1 MKKLFLSLFVA
12 LAFSH
17 AEAQTQKTPVK
28 TTAPP
33 ATKEIPAFVGSVEGI
48 KEYKLKNGLKVL
60 LIPDPSQ
67 SNIVVN
73 IVYNVGSRHEGYG
86 ETGMAHLLEHMLFKS
101 TKNLGDIKKML
112 SEKGGN
118 ANGTTW
124 YDRTN
129 YYEIF
134 PSNEEN
140 LKWSIEMEADR
151 MINATILQSD
161 LDKEFSVV
169 RNEFEIGENNPD
181 GVLNER
187 IISTAFLWHN
197 YGNSTIGSKEDIER
211 VKADRLRVFYQKY
224 YQPDNATLIV
234 GGKFDEKKVLEYVGQ
249 YFAPIPKPKRVLEK
263 TYTLEPPQD
272 GERYVELRRNGDVQL
287 VAAAYHTASY
297 ADKDFPA
304 LDALAEILTS
314 NPSGYLYKALID
326 GQKAS
331 SLYSWQPNVRDAGF
345 LYFSVEVPKDKSL
358 DEARK
363 TFLSELDKVGTREYT
378 EQDVSR
384 AKAKLLK
391 NIENLKNNTINLTI
405 SLTEIIG
412 AGDYRLSF
420 LYRDVIEKLTVADI
434 KRVAEKYFR
443 TSNRTYGVFIP
454 EKDAER
460 TRPAEI
466 TDEDIQKLTSG
477 YKGKAVEEEL
487 AAFEASIDNVKKNLK
502 VSTLPSG
509 LKYAFLK
516 KGIKGKKVIA
526 QFRVPVGS
534 VSSLNDKAEVA
545 SVMASLMKAG
555 TKTQTRE
562 QIQDKLDQTK
572 SQIGFGFQG
581 QNLIIVVNTYQEFLP
596 STMTLLKELLTE
608 SVFPEN
614 EFAKT
619 ITEKKTSIE
628 AYKNDPQNIVFTQIN
643 RKTSDYP
650 KGHILYT
657 SSPDEQI
664 TSLNAVTR
672 QQVADFYAG
681 FLGGNHGYGT
691 IIGDL
696 DQAEVDKLVSGT
708 FGNWVSKTPYEKI
721 IPKYFDTKAGTEK
734 VITPDKEN
742 AGVVAATTFRLD
754 RKHPDYPAMTIADE
768 MLGSGGF
775 LTARIPTRL
784 REKEGISYGA
794 GSFINIP
801 YDNDGAVWTAYAF
814 FNPTVQE
821 KVDAALRDEIQK
833 ALTSGFT
840 ADELKAN
847 VNSWLVGRKTNLGAD
862 GFLISLING
871 VLYNGNSLDD
881 FNDLENKVKA
891 LKVEEVNSII
901 KKYLSIDKLAII
913 YAGDFNKK

>member
-1 MKKLFLSLFVA
+1 MKKLFLSSLVLLSFGY
-12 LAFSH
+12 SQ
-17 AEAQTQKTPVK
+17 AQTKK
-28 TTAPP
+28 AP
-33 ATKEIPAFVGSVEGI
+33 ATVKKEIPVFVASVEGV
-48 KEYKLKNGLKVL
+48 KEYKLNNGLKVL

-67 SNIVVN
+67 SNVVVN

-124 YDRTN
+124 FDRTN
-129 YYEIF
+129 YYEVF

-140 LKWSIEMEADR
+140 LRWSLQMEADR

-187 IISTAFLWHN
+187 IISTAYLWHN

-211 VKADRLRVFYQKY
+211 VKADRLKVFYKKY
-224 YQPDNATLIV
+224 YQPDNATLVV
-234 GGKFDEKKVLEYVGQ
+234 GGKFDDKKVLDYIGQ
-249 YFAPIPKPKRVLEK
+249 YFAAIPKPARVLEK
-263 TYTLEPPQD
+263 TYTVEPPQD
-272 GERYVELRRNGDVQL
+272 GERFVELRRNGDVQL
-287 VAAAYHTASY
+287 VAAAYHTAPY
-297 ADKDFPA
+297 ADKDFAATEA
-304 LDALAEILTS
+304 LSEILTS

-331 SLYSWQPNVRDAGF
+331 SLYAWQPNVRDAGF
-345 LYFSVEVPKDKSL
+345 IYFSVEVPKDKSL
-358 DEARK
+358 EDARK
-363 TFLSELDKVGTREYT
+363 TFIADLDKVATREYT
-378 EQDVSR
+378 EQDVNR

-391 NIENLKNNTINLTI
+391 GFENTKNNTIGFTI
-405 SLTEIIG
+405 NLTEIIG
-412 AGDYRLSF
+412 SGDYRLAF
-420 LYRDVIEKLTVADI
+420 LNRDAVEKLTVADI
-434 KRVAEKYFR
+434 KRVAEKYFKA
-443 TSNRTYGVFIP
+443 SNRTYGIFIP
-454 EKDAER
+454 EKDGER
-460 TRPAEI
+460 TRTTEISDQEI
-466 TDEDIQKLTSG
+466 TKLTSS
-477 YKGKAVEEEL
+477 YKGKAVEEDA

-502 VSTLPSG
+502 INTLPSG

-516 KGIKGKKVIA
+516 KGIKGKKVVG
-526 QFRVPVGS
+526 QFRFPVGS
-534 VSSLNDKAEVA
+534 LAALSNKGEVGD
-545 SVMASLMKAG
+545 VMAALLKAG
-555 TKTQTRE
+555 TKTQSKE

-572 SQIGFGFQG
+572 SQINFGFAG
-581 QNLIIVVNTYQEFLP
+581 QTLTISVSTYQEFIQP
-596 STMTLLKELLTE
+596 TMTLLKELITE

-619 ITEKKTSIE
+619 ITEKRTAVE

-650 KGHILYT
+650 KDHIFYT
-657 SSPDEQI
+657 PSPDEEI
-664 TSLNAVTR
+664 AGLNAVTR
-672 QQVADFYAG
+672 QQVADFYSTI
-681 FLGGNHGYGT
+681 LGGNNGYGT

-696 DQAEVDKLVSGT
+696 NQADVDKLANTT
-708 FGNWVSKTPYEKI
+708 FGTWTAKTPYQKVL
-721 IPKYFDTKAGTEK
+721 PQYFATKAGTEK
-734 VITPDKEN
+734 VVTPDKEN

-801 YDNDGAVWTAYAF
+801 YDNDAAVWTSYAF

-821 KVDAALRDEIQK
+821 KVDAALKDEIQK
-833 ALTSGFT
+833 ALTTGFT
-840 ADELKAN
+840 AEELKTN

-862 GFLISLING
+862 NFLISLING

-881 FNDLENKVKA
+881 FNDLETKVKG
-891 LKVEEVNSII
+891 LKAEDVNGVL
-901 KKYLSIDKLAII
+901 KKYLSLDKLALI

>member
-1 MKKLFLSLFVA
+1 MKKLFLFTLIILGPV
-12 LAFSH
+12 FSG
-17 AEAQTQKTPVK
+17 AQTKKPAPAAKPAVK
-28 TTAPP
+28 
-33 ATKEIPAFVGSVEGI
+33 KESPEFVTSVEGI

-67 SNIVVN
+67 SNVVVN

-86 ETGMAHLLEHMLFKS
+86 EKGMAHLLEHMLFKS

-124 YDRTN
+124 FDRTN
-129 YYEIF
+129 YYEVF

-140 LKWSIEMEADR
+140 LRWSLEMEADR

-187 IISTAFLWHN
+187 IISTAYLWHN

-211 VKADRLRVFYQKY
+211 VKADRLKVFYQKY

-234 GGKFDEKKVLEYVGQ
+234 GGKFDEKKILEYIGQ
-249 YFAPIPKPKRVLEK
+249 YFSVIPRPARVLEK
-263 TYTLEPPQD
+263 TYTVEPPQD
-272 GERYVELRRNGDVQL
+272 GERYVELKRNGDVQI
-287 VAAAYHTASY
+287 VAAAYHTAPY
-297 ADKDFPA
+297 ADKDFA
-304 LDALAEILTS
+304 AIDALAEILTS

-331 SLYSWQPNVRDAGF
+331 SMYSWQPNVRDAGF
-345 LYFSVEVPKDKSL
+345 LYLSVEVPKDKSL

-363 TFLSELDKVGTREYT
+363 TFLTELDKIATTSYT
-378 EQDVSR
+378 EQDVNR
-384 AKAKLLK
+384 AKSKLLK
-391 NIENLKNNTINLTI
+391 GIENIKNNTIGLTI
-405 SLTEIIG
+405 NLTEIIG
-412 AGDYRLSF
+412 SGDYRLAF
-420 LYRDVIEKLTVADI
+420 LYRDAVEKLTVADI
-434 KRVAEKYFR
+434 KRVAENYFKP
-443 TSNRTYGVFIP
+443 SNRTYGVFIP
-454 EKDAER
+454 VKDGDR
-460 TRPAEI
+460 TRSAEVS
-466 TDEDIQKLTSG
+466 DADIEKLTST
-477 YKGKAVEEEL
+477 YKGKAVEEDA

-502 VSTLPSG
+502 INTLASG
-509 LKYAFLK
+509 FKYAFLK
-516 KGIKGKKVIA
+516 KGIKGKKVVA
-526 QFRVPVGS
+526 QFRIPVGN
-534 VSSLNDKAEVA
+534 LKALSNKSEVA

-555 TKTQTRE
+555 TKTQTKE

-572 SQIGFGFQG
+572 SQISFGFSG
-581 QNLIIVVNTYQEFLP
+581 QTMIIGVSTYQEFLP
-596 STMTLLKELLTE
+596 STMTLLKDLITE
-608 SVFPEN
+608 SVFPDN
-614 EFAKT
+614 EFNKT
-619 ITEKKTSIE
+619 ITEKRTGIE
-628 AYKNDPQNIVFTQIN
+628 SYKNDPQNIVFTQIN

-650 KGHILYT
+650 KDHILYT
-657 SSPDEQI
+657 PSPDEQI
-664 TSLNAVTR
+664 VSLNAVTR
-672 QQVADFYAG
+672 QQVVDFYTNI
-681 FLGGNHGYGT
+681 LGGNHGYGT
-691 IIGDL
+691 IVGDVS
-696 DQAEVDKLVSGT
+696 QADVDKLVGST
-708 FGNWVSKTPYEKI
+708 FGSWTAKTPYEKVA
-721 IPKYFDTKAGTEK
+721 PQYFATKAGSEK

-742 AGVVAATTFRLD
+742 AGVVAATTFKLD

-801 YDNDGAVWTAYAF
+801 YDNDASVWTAYAF

-821 KVDAALRDEIQK
+821 KVDIALKDEIQK
-833 ALTSGFT
+833 ALTAGFT
-840 ADELKAN
+840 AEELKTN

-862 GFLISLING
+862 NFLINLVNG

-881 FNDLENKVKA
+881 FTDLETKVKA
-891 LKVEEVNSII
+891 LNVNDVNII
-901 KKYLSIDKLAII
+901 LKKYLSVDKLAII